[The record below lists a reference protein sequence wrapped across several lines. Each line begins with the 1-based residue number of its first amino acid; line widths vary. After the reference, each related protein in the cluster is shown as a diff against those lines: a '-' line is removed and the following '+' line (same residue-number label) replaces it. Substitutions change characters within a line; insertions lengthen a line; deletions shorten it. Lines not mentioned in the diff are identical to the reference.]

1 MNIEILAVGSELLS
15 PFYLDTNSLY
25 LTQRLN
31 DLGFA
36 VSRKT
41 VVGDARDD
49 IRSSIQSALDRAA
62 YLFVTGGLGPTS
74 DDVTREGC
82 AEALGRTIVFHHGVL
97 DKIET
102 RFKRRG
108 RVMPPSNA
116 KQAEILEGAEVLNN
130 DNGTAPGQWIP
141 AGRTTVVLLP
151 GPPHELKPIFEDS
164 VWPRLAAHRAGY
176 TARAILKTTGL
187 NESEVETR
195 IAALYPDRPDLR
207 LTILASPGQIELH
220 ITAFSSHEESGARA
234 AAGSLSDALLDR
246 LGCFVFSTSGADLE
260 SVVGGLLRERHKTLA
275 TAESCTGGLLA
286 ERVTKISGSSEYF
299 LEGFVTYHNTAK
311 HERLGVPSELVQSRG
326 AVSAEV
332 AGAMAAGARER
343 AGADFGLGITGI
355 AGPTGGTVDKPV
367 GLVYLACAFD
377 GGVDV
382 QKAIFLGDRQQVRF
396 QSAQRALDMLRRN
409 LLGLQAS

>member
-1 MNIEILAVGSELLS
+1 MNVEILAVGSELLS
-15 PFYLDTNSLY
+15 PFFLDTNSLY

-31 DLGFA
+31 DLGFP

-41 VVGDARDD
+41 VVSDARDD

-74 DDVTREGC
+74 DDLTREGC
-82 AEALGRTIVFHHGVL
+82 AEALGRTLVFHREILV
-97 DKIET
+97 KIEA

-108 RVMPPSNA
+108 RVMPPANA
-116 KQAEILEGAEVLNN
+116 KQAEILEGAEILSN

-141 AGRTTVVLLP
+141 VGRTTVVLLP
-151 GPPHELKPIFEDS
+151 GPPHELKPIFEES

-176 TARAILKTTGL
+176 TSRAVLKSTGL
-187 NESEVETR
+187 TESEVETR
-195 IAALYPDRPDLR
+195 IAGLYPDRSDLQ

-220 ITAFSSHEESGARA
+220 ITAFSSHDETAARA
-234 AAGSLSDALLDR
+234 AAESLSAEILNR
-246 LGCFVFSTSGADLE
+246 LGDFVFSTSGADLE
-260 SVVGGLLRERHKTLA
+260 SVVGRLLRERQKTLA

-286 ERVTKISGSSEYF
+286 ERVTRVSGSSEYF
-299 LEGFVTYHNTAK
+299 VEGFVTYSNAAK
-311 HERLGVPSELVQSRG
+311 LDRLGLPPDLIPSRG

-332 AGAMAAGARER
+332 AAAMAAGVRGR

-382 QKAIFLGDRQQVRF
+382 QTNIFLGDRQQVRF

-409 LLGLQAS
+409 LLGVQAS